1 MLPEVSLKILKALQ
15 KKSLESKKIILDWS
29 FVLETVKQKVKET
42 QLLDG
47 YDLYLMLCL
56 LNDYS
61 LVSSNIILCTSK
73 ILYIIF
79 ERMFCLLSFLN
90 TNKLGNVYFWAVS
103 KIFFSVLT
111 SKAFGGDETHS
122 LLAFQLRLTIW
133 L

>member
-42 QLLDG
+42 QVLDG

-56 LNDYS
+56 LKDYS
-61 LVSSNIILCTSK
+61 LVSSNITLYKSK

-79 ERMFCLLSFLN
+79 ERMFCLL
-90 TNKLGNVYFWAVS
+90 
-103 KIFFSVLT
+103 
-111 SKAFGGDETHS
+111 
-122 LLAFQLRLTIW
+122 
-133 L
+133 

>member
-90 TNKLGNVYFWAVS
+90 TNKLGNVYF
-103 KIFFSVLT
+103 
-111 SKAFGGDETHS
+111 
-122 LLAFQLRLTIW
+122 
-133 L
+133 